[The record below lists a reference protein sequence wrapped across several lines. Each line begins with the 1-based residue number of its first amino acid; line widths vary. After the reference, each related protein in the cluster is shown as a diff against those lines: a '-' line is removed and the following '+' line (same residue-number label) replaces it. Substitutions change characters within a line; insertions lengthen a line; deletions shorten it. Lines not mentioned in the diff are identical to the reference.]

1 MLYLLNSYPS
11 WVFLMFILSGLA
23 FIALTSFF
31 LVRRFFPKLL
41 TDEMSPAFG
50 VMGTSYGFLLGF
62 SIAIL
67 WQNYTAAT
75 NVTAAEAANF
85 SLIIND
91 IQLLKPDDQLK
102 LIKGLKDYI
111 TIVKNEEWEAM
122 KWGESAPMAWK
133 SIHDITDSMRTIQP
147 ETPLEKL
154 AYDSIYNQ
162 LGKVVENRS
171 KRIQAIETILPFGV
185 KILLIIGAI
194 FIVYSV
200 SVNNTKNKLNHL
212 MSILMVSFLLAFNLT
227 LAFVLAYPF
236 AGENRVT
243 GKGLIDI
250 IPVRI
255 KLIAK
260 VLKEKQQAKEEGKP
274 HSPKD
279 DKIIQVH

>member
-1 MLYLLNSYPS
+1 MLYLLNTYPA
-11 WVFLMFILSGLA
+11 WVLLLFIMTGLSVISL
-23 FIALTSFF
+23 LSFF

-41 TDEMSPAFG
+41 TSEMSPAFG

-91 IQLLKPDDQLK
+91 VQLLNQDDQLK
-102 LIKGLKDYI
+102 LLKGLKEYI
-111 TIVKNEEWEAM
+111 TLVKNEEWEAM

-133 SIHDITDSMRTIQP
+133 SIHDVTDSMRSIHP
-147 ETPLEKL
+147 ESPLEKL
-154 AYDSIYNQ
+154 AYESIYKE
-162 LGKVVENRS
+162 LGNVVENRS

-200 SVNNTKNKLNHL
+200 SVNDTRNKLNHL

-236 AGENRVT
+236 AGENRVP

-255 KLIAK
+255 KLIEK
-260 VLKEKQQAKEEGKP
+260 IIKEKKQAELEAK
-274 HSPKD
+274 HNSPVESKSPSD
-279 DKIIQVH
+279 H

>member
-1 MLYLLNSYPS
+1 MLLL
-11 WVFLMFILSGLA
+11 FIMTGLSSISLA
-23 FIALTSFF
+23 SFF
-31 LVRRFFPKLL
+31 VVRRFFPKFL
-41 TDEMSPAFG
+41 TTEMSPAFG

-91 IQLLKPDDQLK
+91 VQLLKPDDQLK

-133 SIHDITDSMRTIQP
+133 SIHDVTDSMRSIQP
-147 ETPLEKL
+147 ESPLEKL
-154 AYDSIYNQ
+154 AYDSIYKEIGN
-162 LGKVVENRS
+162 VVENRS

-185 KILLIIGAI
+185 KVLLIIGAI
-194 FIVYSV
+194 FIVYSI
-200 SVNNTKNKLNHL
+200 SVNDTKNKINHI

-236 AGENRVT
+236 AGENRVP
-243 GKGLIDI
+243 GKGLIDV
-250 IPVRI
+250 IPVRL
-255 KLIAK
+255 KLIEK
-260 VLKEKQQAKEEGKP
+260 VLKEKQQAQEEVKKNPPVESKSSSP
-274 HSPKD
+274 H
-279 DKIIQVH
+279 